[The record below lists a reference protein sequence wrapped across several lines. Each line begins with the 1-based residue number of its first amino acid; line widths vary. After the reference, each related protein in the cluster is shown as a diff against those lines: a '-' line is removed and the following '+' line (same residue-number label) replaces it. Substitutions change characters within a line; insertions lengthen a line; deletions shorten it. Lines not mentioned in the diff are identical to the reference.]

1 MKQLPVALAIC
12 LSLGLGV
19 AACGGDDDN
28 GDNGDGGGNAA
39 TTEQTAPKE
48 KKAAGGGATAG
59 AAKPFEIAIVDIDY
73 DPKDATVKKGVTV
86 KWTNT
91 GNLPH
96 TVTKDD
102 GPGPDFDSG
111 TIQPGD
117 TFEETFATAGKIGY
131 LCTIHSGQTG
141 SLTVQ

>member
-1 MKQLPVALAIC
+1 MKQFLAATSAC
-12 LSLGLGV
+12 LVLGLV
-19 AACGGDDDN
+19 AVGCGGDDD
-28 GDNGDGGGNAA
+28 GDSGDSGSATTAEQTA
-39 TTEQTAPKE
+39 TTE
-48 KKAAGGGATAG
+48 KKQAAGGGAAAG
-59 AAKPFEIAIVDIDY
+59 KQVAIEVVDIDY
-73 DPKDATVKKGVTV
+73 DPKEATVEKGVTV

-91 GNLPH
+91 GKLPH

-111 TIQPGD
+111 TLQPGD
-117 TFEETFATAGKIGY
+117 TYEQTFDTAGKIGY